1 MKKKE
6 AIFILIL
13 IAIVVA
19 IIVMGAVRKNKAKGN
34 NANGNQGENKVNYE
48 VLEDGTKLNNSSKVN
63 EDKAYNGLKF
73 SNIQL
78 TENGDLTSLVA
89 DVTNTTSTATSDF
102 TMVDLTFYDEDGNSL
117 GSTIGLIKPL
127 AAGETT
133 QLNASLTLDYA
144 NAYDLKI
151 TEHKANQ

>member
-48 VLEDGTKLNNSSKVN
+48 VLEDGTKLNKSSKVN
-63 EDKAYNGLKF
+63 EDKTYNGLKF

-78 TENGDLTSLVA
+78 TENGNLTSLIA

-102 TMVDLTFYDEDGNSL
+102 TMVDLTFYDESCNSL

-151 TEHKANQ
+151 TEHKAN

>member
-6 AIFILIL
+6 AIFILFL

-19 IIVMGAVRKNKAKGN
+19 IIVMGAVKNNKGKKSN
-34 NANGNQGENKVNYE
+34 EKEGENKVNYE
-48 VLEDGTKLNNSSKVN
+48 VLEDGTKLNKSSKVN
-63 EDKAYNGLKF
+63 EDKTYRLKF

-102 TMVDLTFYDEDGNSL
+102 TMVDLTFYDEAGNSL

>member
-6 AIFILIL
+6 AIFILFL

-19 IIVMGAVRKNKAKGN
+19 IIVMGAVKNNKGKKANEKE
-34 NANGNQGENKVNYE
+34 GENKVNYE
-48 VLEDGTKLNNSSKVN
+48 VLEDGTKLNKSSKVN
-63 EDKAYNGLKF
+63 EDKTYNGLKF

-102 TMVDLTFYDEDGNSL
+102 TMVDLTFYDESGNSL

>member
-48 VLEDGTKLNNSSKVN
+48 VLEDGTKLNKSSKVN
-63 EDKAYNGLKF
+63 EDKTYNGLKF

-78 TENGDLTSLVA
+78 TENGNLTSLIA

-102 TMVDLTFYDEDGNSL
+102 TMVDLTFYDEAGTSL

-151 TEHKANQ
+151 TEHKAN

>member
-48 VLEDGTKLNNSSKVN
+48 VLEDGTKLNKSSKVN
-63 EDKAYNGLKF
+63 EDKTYNGLKF

-102 TMVDLTFYDEDGNSL
+102 TMVDLTFYDESGNSL

-151 TEHKANQ
+151 TEHKDNK